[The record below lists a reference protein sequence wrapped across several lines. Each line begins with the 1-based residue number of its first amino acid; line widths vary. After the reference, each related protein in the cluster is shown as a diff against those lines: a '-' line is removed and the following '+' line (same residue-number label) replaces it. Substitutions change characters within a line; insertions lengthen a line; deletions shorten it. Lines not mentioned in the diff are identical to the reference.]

1 MAFVNTFFPKKENF
15 FEKTLYKMEKLW
27 YNNAVNGKKEELMDS
42 YLNRIKLMKNEKKM
56 TNEQL
61 SERTGI
67 PLGTLSKILA
77 GMSDSPKLS
86 NIIAICNALDCSV
99 EYIVSGTPENTNNYS
114 LSGEEIRMIESW
126 RELDSFGRDLVETVI
141 FKEAQRAA
149 MAAVTAPQSA
159 PAAERATTARI
170 LPPVRTQGRYAGEV
184 VRTGK
189 RAILLYELPVSAGV
203 GVYLD
208 EAEAESINIPDN
220 DKTAEAD
227 YALRISGNSMEPK
240 YRDGDILLV
249 RHADSIDV
257 GELGIFLL
265 DGCGFFK
272 VFGGD
277 RLISLNSAYGPILL
291 KDFADVQCKGQVVG
305 KLKRK

>member
-1 MAFVNTFFPKKENF
+1 
-15 FEKTLYKMEKLW
+15 
-27 YNNAVNGKKEELMDS
+27 MDS
-42 YLNRIKLMKNEKKM
+42 YLNRIKLIKNEKKM

-77 GMSDSPKLS
+77 GMSDSPKIS

-126 RELDSFGRDLVETVI
+126 RELDSFGRDLVETII
-141 FKEAQRAA
+141 FKEAQRVAA
-149 MAAVTAPQSA
+149 AAASAPQIA
-159 PAAERATTARI
+159 PAATERTTARI
-170 LPPVRTQGRYAGEV
+170 LQPVRTQGRYAGEV

-277 RLISLNSAYGPILL
+277 RLISLNPSYGPILL
-291 KDFADVQCKGQVVG
+291 KDFSDVQCKGQVVG

>member
-1 MAFVNTFFPKKENF
+1 
-15 FEKTLYKMEKLW
+15 ME
-27 YNNAVNGKKEELMDS
+27 S
-42 YLNRIKLMKNEKKM
+42 YLDRIKLLKNERKM
-56 TNEQL
+56 TNDQL
-61 SERTGI
+61 ADRSGI

-86 NIIAICNALDCSV
+86 TIVAICSALDCSV
-99 EYIVSGTPENTNNYS
+99 EYIVSGAVENTNNYT
-114 LSGEEIRMIESW
+114 LSTDEIRMIE
-126 RELDSFGRDLVETVI
+126 RFRLLDSFGKDLIETVI
-141 FKEAQRAA
+141 AKESERLAA
-149 MAAVTAPQSA
+149 IA
-159 PAAERATTARI
+159 AAEAHVPTSETVVRGKEKARVLQPI
-170 LPPVRTQGRYAGEV
+170 KPLGRYAGES

-189 RAILLYELPVSAGV
+189 RSILLYELPVSAGV

-208 EAEAESINIPDN
+208 ESTAESISVPDN
-220 DKTAEAD
+220 EKTADAD

-249 RHADSIDV
+249 RATDGVDV
-257 GELGIFLL
+257 GEMGIFLL

-277 RLISLNSAYGPILL
+277 RLLSLNPEYAPILL

>member
-1 MAFVNTFFPKKENF
+1 
-15 FEKTLYKMEKLW
+15 
-27 YNNAVNGKKEELMDS
+27 MDS

-86 NIIAICNALDCSV
+86 NIVAICNALDCSV

-149 MAAVTAPQSA
+149 LTAAPAPQNA
-159 PAAERATTARI
+159 PATERATTARI

-220 DKTAEAD
+220 DKTADAD

-277 RLISLNSAYGPILL
+277 RLISLNPAYGPILL

>member
-1 MAFVNTFFPKKENF
+1 
-15 FEKTLYKMEKLW
+15 ME
-27 YNNAVNGKKEELMDS
+27 S
-42 YLNRIKLMKNEKKM
+42 YLDRIKLMKNEKKM

-126 RELDSFGRDLVETVI
+126 RELDSYGRDLVETVI
-141 FKEAQRAA
+141 FKEAQRVAA
-149 MAAVTAPQSA
+149 TAVQAPVA
-159 PAAERATTARI
+159 TPEKGDRTTARI
-170 LPPVRTQGRYAGEV
+170 LPTIRPQGRYAGEA
-184 VRTGK
+184 VRSGK
-189 RAILLYELPVSAGV
+189 RAILLYELPVSAGI

-220 DKTAEAD
+220 EKTADAD

-249 RHADSIDV
+249 EDCESVEV
-257 GELGIFLL
+257 GEPGIFLL
-265 DGCGFFK
+265 DGSGYFK
-272 VFGGD
+272 IFGGD
-277 RLISLNSAYGPILL
+277 RLISLNKNYGDIML
-291 KDFADVQCKGQVVG
+291 KDFQNVWCGGRVIG
-305 KLKRK
+305 KLKRR

>member
-1 MAFVNTFFPKKENF
+1 
-15 FEKTLYKMEKLW
+15 ME
-27 YNNAVNGKKEELMDS
+27 S
-42 YLNRIKLMKNEKKM
+42 YLDRIKLMKNEKKM

-86 NIIAICNALDCSV
+86 NIVAICNALDCSV

-114 LSGEEIRMIESW
+114 LSGEEIRMIESY

-141 FKEAQRAA
+141 YKEAQRAA
-149 MAAVTAPQSA
+149 ALSVATPQSA
-159 PAAERATTARI
+159 PTKSERTTARI

-277 RLISLNSAYGPILL
+277 RLISLNPAYGPILL

>member
-1 MAFVNTFFPKKENF
+1 
-15 FEKTLYKMEKLW
+15 
-27 YNNAVNGKKEELMDS
+27 
-42 YLNRIKLMKNEKKM
+42 MKNEKKM

-99 EYIVSGTPENTNNYS
+99 EYIVSGIPENTNNYS

-149 MAAVTAPQSA
+149 AVAASAPQA
-159 PAAERATTARI
+159 PAAGERNTARI
-170 LPPVRTQGRYAGEV
+170 LSPMRPQQGRYAGEV
-184 VRTGK
+184 VRSGK

-220 DKTAEAD
+220 EKTAEAD

-249 RHADSIDV
+249 RNADSIDV

-277 RLISLNSAYGPILL
+277 RLLSLNPNYGPILL

>member
-1 MAFVNTFFPKKENF
+1 
-15 FEKTLYKMEKLW
+15 ME
-27 YNNAVNGKKEELMDS
+27 S
-42 YLNRIKLMKNEKKM
+42 YLDRIKLLKNERKM
-56 TNEQL
+56 TNDQL
-61 SERTGI
+61 SERSGI

-86 NIIAICNALDCSV
+86 TIVAICSALDCSV
-99 EYIVSGTPENTNNYS
+99 EYIVSGAVENTNNYT
-114 LSGEEIRMIESW
+114 LNPEEIRLIEDF
-126 RELDSFGRDLVETVI
+126 RRLDSFGRDLVEIVI
-141 FKEAQRAA
+141 AKESERLGAFAA
-149 MAAVTAPQSA
+149 ADVSEPVASPVKK
-159 PAAERATTARI
+159 ERARVLQPIRTA
-170 LPPVRTQGRYAGEV
+170 GRYAGES

-189 RAILLYELPVSAGV
+189 RSILLYELPVSAGV

-208 EAEAESINIPDN
+208 EASAESISVPDN
-220 DKTAEAD
+220 EKTIDAD

-240 YRDGDILLV
+240 YHDGDILLV
-249 RHADSIDV
+249 RNTDSVDV

-277 RLISLNSAYGPILL
+277 RLLSLNPDYSPILL

-305 KLKRK
+305 RLKRK

>member
-1 MAFVNTFFPKKENF
+1 
-15 FEKTLYKMEKLW
+15 ME
-27 YNNAVNGKKEELMDS
+27 S
-42 YLNRIKLMKNEKKM
+42 YLDRIKLIKNEKKM
-56 TNEQL
+56 TNELL

-99 EYIVSGTPENTNNYS
+99 EYIVSGIPENTNNYS
-114 LSGEEIRMIESW
+114 LSGEEIRMIESY

-141 FKEAQRAA
+141 YKEAQRAA
-149 MAAVTAPQSA
+149 ATAAQASA
-159 PAAERATTARI
+159 STPASTERTTARI
-170 LPPVRTQGRYAGEV
+170 LPPVRTQGRYAGEA

-208 EAEAESINIPDN
+208 EAEADSINIPDN

-277 RLISLNSAYGPILL
+277 RLLSLNSDYGPILL

>member
-1 MAFVNTFFPKKENF
+1 
-15 FEKTLYKMEKLW
+15 ME
-27 YNNAVNGKKEELMDS
+27 S
-42 YLNRIKLMKNEKKM
+42 YLDRIKLMKNEKKM

-126 RELDSFGRDLVETVI
+126 RELDPYGRDLVETVI

-149 MAAVTAPQSA
+149 ATAVQAPVSA
-159 PAAERATTARI
+159 PANSERTTARI
-170 LPPVRTQGRYAGEV
+170 LPAMRPQGRYAGEA
-184 VRTGK
+184 VRSGK

-220 DKTAEAD
+220 DKTADAD

-249 RHADSIDV
+249 RNTDSIDV

-277 RLISLNSAYGPILL
+277 RLLSLNPEYGPILL

>member
-1 MAFVNTFFPKKENF
+1 
-15 FEKTLYKMEKLW
+15 ME
-27 YNNAVNGKKEELMDS
+27 S
-42 YLNRIKLMKNEKKM
+42 YLDRIKLMKNEKKM

-149 MAAVTAPQSA
+149 LTAASAPQSA
-159 PAAERATTARI
+159 PVAERTTTARI

-208 EAEAESINIPDN
+208 ETEAESINIPDN
-220 DKTAEAD
+220 DKTADAD

-277 RLISLNSAYGPILL
+277 RLISLNPDYGPILL

>member
-1 MAFVNTFFPKKENF
+1 
-15 FEKTLYKMEKLW
+15 ME
-27 YNNAVNGKKEELMDS
+27 S
-42 YLNRIKLMKNEKKM
+42 YLDRIKLMKNEKKM

-149 MAAVTAPQSA
+149 AVAVSTPQAPLA
-159 PAAERATTARI
+159 NERSTARI
-170 LPPVRTQGRYAGEV
+170 LSPMRPQQGRYAGEV

-220 DKTAEAD
+220 EKTAEAD

-240 YRDGDILLV
+240 YREGDILLV
-249 RHADSIDV
+249 RNADSIDV

-277 RLISLNSAYGPILL
+277 RLISLNPSYGPILL